1 LLAAAVVVP
10 TLEVVVVLEHFTL
23 ILVSQYQHLLDHIL
37 LILVL
42 VEVVEDL
49 LVIPPSHK
57 VRLVQTPQRLDT
69 PQRVV
74 VEVVV

>member
-1 LLAAAVVVP
+1 LLEVEVVVP
-10 TLEVVVVLEHFTL
+10 MLEVVVVLEHFTL

-42 VEVVEDL
+42 VEVVEDPLGQPL
-49 LVIPPSHK
+49 LHK
-57 VRLVQTPQRLDT
+57 VRLVETPQRLDT
-69 PQRVV
+69 PQREV